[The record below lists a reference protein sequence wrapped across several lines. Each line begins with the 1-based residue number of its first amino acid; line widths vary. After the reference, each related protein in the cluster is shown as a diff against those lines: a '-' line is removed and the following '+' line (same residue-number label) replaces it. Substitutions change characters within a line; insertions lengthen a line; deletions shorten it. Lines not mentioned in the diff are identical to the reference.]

1 MTSFTKKRR
10 NISGGRIFKDRTSKG
25 GSKAAHIEGEGV
37 RPVRVVLAGNPNAG
51 KTTLFNALT
60 KSRLTTGNWH
70 GVTTRPAYKAA
81 GGIVFADVPG
91 MYSFNS
97 YSMEEDSAAA
107 EIRAADAVINVVD
120 GLTLANSLTLTR
132 AIIAINKNVVVYV
145 TKLKQLKRRGG
156 RIDFFALSRLLGVP
170 VTGNIKELKAELFRI
185 TDSKQ
190 NFLRCKDEG
199 RGSRVEGKKAPAEG
213 KDAAAESSKGA
224 RAQSINTP
232 FAHSKNSPSAS
243 AARVPRQDFERAL
256 DEAYYGGNCTLT
268 RAERLFYNRY
278 FALFFFIF
286 AILATFFFAFF
297 PGMPGDFLKGL
308 TEELISEK
316 LYGAAA
322 SILPEGKVRSLL
334 CDGIIGGA
342 GGVLSFIPQL
352 AVLYIFLTLLD
363 ESGVMSALSFVT
375 DGLFAKVKLSG
386 RAAFSLISGFG
397 CTAAA
402 ILTTR
407 GFTSP
412 ATQRRTVAVL
422 AYIPCGA
429 KMPVFLT
436 LLSPLFK
443 NPFPVISAF
452 YFAGVAITFA
462 ACFFIRGREEELL
475 SEVAP
480 ISLPAPAAV
489 IKKLCFYLKGFI
501 IKVATAVMLFC
512 VASWVL
518 SNFTFA
524 LAPCEVQN
532 SMLADISR
540 AISPLFA
547 PMGLSDWRL
556 SYAMISGFAAKE
568 NVAATISM
576 LMPEGAGLDIASA
589 LAASAF
595 ILTCPA
601 CVSAFSASCK
611 EVGLKTTLK
620 FFGVQLI
627 FAFLSGYAVHL
638 LFSL

>member
-1 MTSFTKKRR
+1 MTVFAKKRR
-10 NISGGRIFKDRTSKG
+10 RISVGKIFKSRAK
-25 GSKAAHIEGEGV
+25 KAAPIEGEGG

-70 GVTTRPAYKAA
+70 GVTTRPAYKAV
-81 GGIVFADVPG
+81 GSIVFADVPG

-132 AIIAINKNVVVYV
+132 AIIAINKNVVMYV

-190 NFLRCKDEG
+190 NFLRGKDD
-199 RGSRVEGKKAPAEG
+199 GSGAAVEGKKAPAEG
-213 KDAAAESSKGA
+213 KDAAAEGKGA
-224 RAQSINTP
+224 PAQGKNTP
-232 FAHSKNSPSAS
+232 FAHSKNAPLAL
-243 AARVPRQDFERAL
+243 AARVPRRDFERAL

-412 ATQRRTVAVL
+412 ATQRRAVAVL

-462 ACFFIRGREEELL
+462 TCFFIRGREEELL

-524 LAPCEVQN
+524 FSPCEVQN

-547 PMGLSDWRL
+547 PMGLADWRL

-568 NVAATISM
+568 NVAATINM

>member
-1 MTSFTKKRR
+1 MTVFAKKRR
-10 NISGGRIFKDRTSKG
+10 NISGDRIFKGRAK
-25 GSKAAHIEGEGV
+25 KAAPIEGEGV

-70 GVTTRPAYKAA
+70 GVTTRPAYKAV

-132 AIIAINKNVVVYV
+132 AIIAINGNVVMYV

-156 RIDFFALSRLLGVP
+156 RIDFSALSRLLGVP

-185 TDSKQ
+185 TDSKR
-190 NFLRCKDEG
+190 NFLRGKD
-199 RGSRVEGKKAPAEG
+199 EGKKAPAES

-224 RAQSINTP
+224 RTQGKNTP

-243 AARVPRQDFERAL
+243 AACVSYQDFERAL
-256 DEAYYGGNCTLT
+256 NKAYYGGNCTLT

-412 ATQRRTVAVL
+412 ATQRRAVAVL

-568 NVAATISM
+568 NVAATINM

>member
-1 MTSFTKKRR
+1 MTSLTKKRR
-10 NISGGRIFKDRTSKG
+10 NISGGRIFKGRAK
-25 GSKAAHIEGEGV
+25 KAAPIEGG

-70 GVTTRPAYKAA
+70 GVTTRPAYKAV

-170 VTGNIKELKAELFRI
+170 VTGSLKELKAELFRI

-190 NFLRCKDEG
+190 NFLRGKDD
-199 RGSRVEGKKAPAEG
+199 GSGAAVEGKKAPAEG
-213 KDAAAESSKGA
+213 KDAVAEGKGA
-224 RAQSINTP
+224 PARGENTP
-232 FAHSKNSPSAS
+232 FAHSKNSPSTS

-322 SILPEGKVRSLL
+322 NLLPEGKVRSLL

-352 AVLYIFLTLLD
+352 AVLYTFLTLLD

-412 ATQRRTVAVL
+412 ATQRRAVAVL

-524 LAPCEVQN
+524 FSPCEVQN

-547 PMGLSDWRL
+547 PMGLADWRL

-568 NVAATISM
+568 NVAATINM

>member
-1 MTSFTKKRR
+1 MTGLTKKRR
-10 NISGGRIFKDRTSKG
+10 NISGGRIFKGRAK
-25 GSKAAHIEGEGV
+25 KAAPIEGEGV

-70 GVTTRPAYKAA
+70 GVTTRPAYKAV

-132 AIIAINKNVVVYV
+132 AIIAINGNVVVYV

-170 VTGNIKELKAELFRI
+170 VTGSLKELKAELFRI
-185 TDSKQ
+185 TDSKR
-190 NFLRCKDEG
+190 NFLRGKD
-199 RGSRVEGKKAPAEG
+199 EGKKAPAES

-224 RAQSINTP
+224 RTQGKNTP

-243 AARVPRQDFERAL
+243 AACVSYQDFERAL
-256 DEAYYGGNCTLT
+256 NKAYYGGNCTLT

-297 PGMPGDFLKGL
+297 PGMPGDFFKGL

-322 SILPEGKVRSLL
+322 SLLPEGKVRSLL

-352 AVLYIFLTLLD
+352 AVLYTFLTLLD

-407 GFTSP
+407 GFTST
-412 ATQRRTVAVL
+412 ATQRRAVAAL

-518 SNFTFA
+518 SNFTFT

-568 NVAATISM
+568 NVAATINM

-601 CVSAFSASCK
+601 CISAFSASCK

>member
-1 MTSFTKKRR
+1 MTGLSKKRR
-10 NISGGRIFKDRTSKG
+10 NISGGRIFKGRAK
-25 GSKAAHIEGEGV
+25 KAAPIEGEGG
-37 RPVRVVLAGNPNAG
+37 RPVKVVLAGNPNAG

-70 GVTTRPAYKAA
+70 GVTTRPAYKAV

-107 EIRAADAVINVVD
+107 EIRTADAVINVVD

-170 VTGNIKELKAELFRI
+170 VTGSLKELKAELFRI

-190 NFLRCKDEG
+190 NFLRGKDEG
-199 RGSRVEGKKAPAEG
+199 RGTRVEGKKAPAEG
-213 KDAAAESSKGA
+213 KDAAAEGKGA
-224 RAQSINTP
+224 PAQGKNTP
-232 FAHSKNSPSAS
+232 FVQSKNSPSTS

-322 SILPEGKVRSLL
+322 NFLPEGKVRSLL

-412 ATQRRTVAVL
+412 ATQRRAVAVL

-518 SNFTFA
+518 SNFTFT

-568 NVAATISM
+568 NVAATINM

>member
-1 MTSFTKKRR
+1 M
-10 NISGGRIFKDRTSKG
+10 
-25 GSKAAHIEGEGV
+25 
-37 RPVRVVLAGNPNAG
+37 VLAGNPNAG

-70 GVTTRPAYKAA
+70 GVTTRPAYKAV
-81 GGIVFADVPG
+81 GGILFADVPG

-97 YSMEEDSAAA
+97 YSMEEGSAAA

-132 AIIAINKNVVVYV
+132 AIISINKNVVVYV

-156 RIDFFALSRLLGVP
+156 RIDFSALSSLLGVP
-170 VTGNIKELKAELFRI
+170 VTGNLKELKAELFRI

-190 NFLRCKDEG
+190 SFLRG
-199 RGSRVEGKKAPAEG
+199 
-213 KDAAAESSKGA
+213 KGA
-224 RAQSINTP
+224 GNAP
-232 FAHSKNSPSAS
+232 LAHGKNIPLKAV
-243 AARVPRQDFERAL
+243 ACAPRQDFERAL
-256 DEAYYGGNCTLT
+256 NRAYYGGNCTLT

-322 SILPEGKVRSLL
+322 NLLPEGKVRSLL

-352 AVLYIFLTLLD
+352 AVLYTFLTLLD

-412 ATQRRTVAVL
+412 ATQRRAVAVL

-475 SEVAP
+475 SEVTP

-518 SNFTFA
+518 SNFTFTFS
-524 LAPCEVQN
+524 PCEVQN

-568 NVAATISM
+568 NVAATINM

>member
-10 NISGGRIFKDRTSKG
+10 NISGGRIFKGRAK
-25 GSKAAHIEGEGV
+25 KAAPIEGEGV

-132 AIIAINKNVVVYV
+132 AIIAINGNVVVYV

-170 VTGNIKELKAELFRI
+170 VTGSLKELKAELFRI

-190 NFLRCKDEG
+190 NFLRGKDEG
-199 RGSRVEGKKAPAEG
+199 RGSRVEGKKAPAES
-213 KDAAAESSKGA
+213 KDAAAEGKGA
-224 RAQSINTP
+224 PAQSINTS
-232 FAHSKNSPSAS
+232 FAQSKNSLLAS
-243 AARVPRQDFERAL
+243 AARLPRQDFERAL
-256 DEAYYGGNCTLT
+256 NEAYYGGNCTLT

-322 SILPEGKVRSLL
+322 NLLPEGKVRSLL

-352 AVLYIFLTLLD
+352 AVLYTFLTLLD

-412 ATQRRTVAVL
+412 ATQRRAVAVL

-524 LAPCEVQN
+524 FAPCEVQN

-568 NVAATISM
+568 NVAATINM

>member
-1 MTSFTKKRR
+1 MTSLTKKRR
-10 NISGGRIFKDRTSKG
+10 NISGGRIFKGRAK
-25 GSKAAHIEGEGV
+25 KAAPIEGEGG

-70 GVTTRPAYKAA
+70 GVTTRPAYKAV

-190 NFLRCKDEG
+190 NFLRGKDEG

-213 KDAAAESSKGA
+213 KDDAAESKGA
-224 RAQSINTP
+224 PARGENRSFT
-232 FAHSKNSPSAS
+232 HSKNSLSDS
-243 AARVPRQDFERAL
+243 AACVPRQDFERAL
-256 DEAYYGGNCTLT
+256 NKAYYGGNCTLT

-297 PGMPGDFLKGL
+297 PGMPGDFFKGL

-322 SILPEGKVRSLL
+322 SLLPEGKVRSLL

-352 AVLYIFLTLLD
+352 AVLYTFLTLLD

-412 ATQRRTVAVL
+412 ATQRRAVAVL

>member
-1 MTSFTKKRR
+1 MTVFAKKRR
-10 NISGGRIFKDRTSKG
+10 NISGDRIFKGRAK
-25 GSKAAHIEGEGV
+25 KAAPIEGEGV

-70 GVTTRPAYKAA
+70 GVTTRPAYKAV

-132 AIIAINKNVVVYV
+132 AIIAINGNVVVYV

-185 TDSKQ
+185 TDSKR
-190 NFLRCKDEG
+190 NFLRGKD
-199 RGSRVEGKKAPAEG
+199 EGKKAPAES

-224 RAQSINTP
+224 RTQGKNTP

-243 AARVPRQDFERAL
+243 AACVSYQDFERAL
-256 DEAYYGGNCTLT
+256 NKAYYGGNCTLT

-297 PGMPGDFLKGL
+297 PGMPGDFFKGL

-322 SILPEGKVRSLL
+322 SLLPEGKVRSLL

-352 AVLYIFLTLLD
+352 AVLYTFLTLLD

-412 ATQRRTVAVL
+412 ATQRRAVAVL

-443 NPFPVISAF
+443 NTFPVISAF

-518 SNFTFA
+518 SNFTFT

-540 AISPLFA
+540 AISPLFV

-568 NVAATISM
+568 NVAATINM

-595 ILTCPA
+595 ILTSPA

>member
-1 MTSFTKKRR
+1 MTSLSKKRR
-10 NISGGRIFKDRTSKG
+10 NISGGRIFKGRAKT
-25 GSKAAHIEGEGV
+25 AAPIEGEGV

-70 GVTTRPAYKAA
+70 GVTTRPAYKAVC
-81 GGIVFADVPG
+81 GIVFADVPG

-156 RIDFFALSRLLGVP
+156 HIDFFALSRLLGVP
-170 VTGNIKELKAELFRI
+170 VTGSLKELKAELFRI

-190 NFLRCKDEG
+190 NFLRGKDD
-199 RGSRVEGKKAPAEG
+199 GSGAAVEGKKAPAEG
-213 KDAAAESSKGA
+213 KDDAAESSKGA
-224 RAQSINTP
+224 PAQSINTP
-232 FAHSKNSPSAS
+232 FAHSKNAPSAS
-243 AARVPRQDFERAL
+243 AACVSYQDFERAL

-322 SILPEGKVRSLL
+322 SLLPEGKVRSLL

-412 ATQRRTVAVL
+412 ATQRRAVAVL

-568 NVAATISM
+568 NVAATINM

>member
-1 MTSFTKKRR
+1 M
-10 NISGGRIFKDRTSKG
+10 
-25 GSKAAHIEGEGV
+25 
-37 RPVRVVLAGNPNAG
+37 VLAGNPNAG

-70 GVTTRPAYKAA
+70 GVTTRPAYKAV

-132 AIIAINKNVVVYV
+132 AIIAINGNVVVYV

-170 VTGNIKELKAELFRI
+170 VTGSLKELKAELFRI
-185 TDSKQ
+185 TDSKR
-190 NFLRCKDEG
+190 NFLRGKD
-199 RGSRVEGKKAPAEG
+199 EGKKAPAES

-224 RAQSINTP
+224 RTQGKNTP

-243 AARVPRQDFERAL
+243 AACVSYQDFERAL
-256 DEAYYGGNCTLT
+256 NKAYYGGNCTLT

-297 PGMPGDFLKGL
+297 PGMPGDFFKGL

-322 SILPEGKVRSLL
+322 SLLPEGKVRSLL

-352 AVLYIFLTLLD
+352 AVLYTFLTLLD

-407 GFTSP
+407 GFTST
-412 ATQRRTVAVL
+412 ATQRRAVAAL

>member
-1 MTSFTKKRR
+1 MTSLTKKRR

-70 GVTTRPAYKAA
+70 GVTTRPAYKAV

-132 AIIAINKNVVVYV
+132 AIIAINGNVVVYV

-170 VTGNIKELKAELFRI
+170 VTGSLKELKAELFRI
-185 TDSKQ
+185 TDSKR
-190 NFLRCKDEG
+190 NFLRGKD
-199 RGSRVEGKKAPAEG
+199 EGKKAPAES

-224 RAQSINTP
+224 RTQGKNTP

-243 AARVPRQDFERAL
+243 AACVSYQDFERAL
-256 DEAYYGGNCTLT
+256 NKAYYGGNCTLT

-297 PGMPGDFLKGL
+297 PGMPGDFFKGL

-352 AVLYIFLTLLD
+352 AVLYTFLTLLD

-412 ATQRRTVAVL
+412 ATQRRAVAVL

-443 NPFPVISAF
+443 NTFPVISAF

-518 SNFTFA
+518 SNFTFT

-540 AISPLFA
+540 AISPLFV

-568 NVAATISM
+568 NVAATINM

-595 ILTCPA
+595 ILTSPA

>member
-1 MTSFTKKRR
+1 MK
-10 NISGGRIFKDRTSKG
+10 
-25 GSKAAHIEGEGV
+25 
-37 RPVRVVLAGNPNAG
+37 VVLAGNPNAG

-60 KSRLTTGNWH
+60 HSRLKTGNWH
-70 GVTTRPAYKAA
+70 GVTTRPAYKTVD
-81 GGIVFADVPG
+81 GITYADVPG
-91 MYSFNS
+91 MYSFS
-97 YSMEEDSAAA
+97 GYSMEEASAAE
-107 EIRAADAVINVVD
+107 EIKSADVVINVAD
-120 GLTLANSLTLTR
+120 ALTLKNSLSLTR
-132 AIIAINKNVVVYV
+132 SIAAVNGNVILYV
-145 TKLKQLKRRGG
+145 TKTANLKRRGG
-156 RIDFFALSRLLGVP
+156 RIDIPALSAALGLP
-170 VTGNIKELKAELFRI
+170 VASDVRTLERMIDNCRSLCPRHEKSFRFGAI
-185 TDSKQ
+185 VGA
-190 NFLRCKDEG
+190 FYAGICYF
-199 RGSRVEGKKAPAEG
+199 SR
-213 KDAAAESSKGA
+213 S
-224 RAQSINTP
+224 
-232 FAHSKNSPSAS
+232 
-243 AARVPRQDFERAL
+243 
-256 DEAYYGGNCTLT
+256 
-268 RAERLFYNRY
+268 ERLFYNKY
-278 FALFFFIF
+278 FALLFFIA
-286 AILATFFFAFF
+286 AILFMFFVAFF
-297 PGMPGDFLKGL
+297 PKMPGDALKGVM
-308 TEELISEK
+308 EDAISVK
-316 LYGAAA
+316 LAGAVGKL
-322 SILPEGKVRSLL
+322 LPQGKVRSLL

-342 GGVLSFIPQL
+342 GGVLSFVPQL
-352 AVLYIFLTLLD
+352 AVLYLFLTLLD
-363 ESGVMSALSFVT
+363 ESGIMSALSFVT
-375 DGLFAKVKLSG
+375 DGVFQKVRLSG
-386 RAAFSLISGFG
+386 RAAFSLVSGFG

-407 GFTSP
+407 GFTSSS
-412 ATQRRTVAVL
+412 TQKRAVAAL

-436 LLSPLFK
+436 LLSPLFS
-443 NPFPVISAF
+443 NPFPVITAF
-452 YFAGVAITFA
+452 YFAGIALSFA
-462 ACFFIRGREEELL
+462 VCYFAGRGEEELL

-480 ISLPAPAAV
+480 VALPSPV
-489 IKKLCFYLKGFI
+489 TVLKKLFFYIKGFI

-524 LAPCEVQN
+524 FSPCEVQN

-568 NVAATISM
+568 NVAATINM

>member
-1 MTSFTKKRR
+1 MTGLTKKRR
-10 NISGGRIFKDRTSKG
+10 NISGGRIFKGRAK
-25 GSKAAHIEGEGV
+25 KAAPIEGEGV

-70 GVTTRPAYKAA
+70 GVTTRPAYKAV

-132 AIIAINKNVVVYV
+132 AIIAINGNVVVYV

-170 VTGNIKELKAELFRI
+170 VTGSLKELKAELFRI
-185 TDSKQ
+185 TDSKR
-190 NFLRCKDEG
+190 NFLRGKD
-199 RGSRVEGKKAPAEG
+199 EGKKAPAES

-224 RAQSINTP
+224 RTQGKNTP

-243 AARVPRQDFERAL
+243 AACVSYQDFERAL
-256 DEAYYGGNCTLT
+256 NKAYYGGNCTLT

-297 PGMPGDFLKGL
+297 PGMPGDFFKGL

-322 SILPEGKVRSLL
+322 SLLPEGKVRSLL

-352 AVLYIFLTLLD
+352 AVLYTFLTLLD

-407 GFTSP
+407 GFTST
-412 ATQRRTVAVL
+412 ATQRRAVAAL

-452 YFAGVAITFA
+452 YFAGVAITFT

-518 SNFTFA
+518 SNFTFT

-568 NVAATISM
+568 NVAATINM

-601 CVSAFSASCK
+601 CISAFSASCK

>member
-1 MTSFTKKRR
+1 MTSLTKKRR
-10 NISGGRIFKDRTSKG
+10 NISGGRIFKGRAK
-25 GSKAAHIEGEGV
+25 KAAPIEGG

-70 GVTTRPAYKAA
+70 GVTTRPAYKAV

-170 VTGNIKELKAELFRI
+170 VTGSLKELKAELFRI
-185 TDSKQ
+185 TDSKR
-190 NFLRCKDEG
+190 NFLRGKD
-199 RGSRVEGKKAPAEG
+199 EGKKAPAES

-224 RAQSINTP
+224 PAQSINTP
-232 FAHSKNSPSAS
+232 FAHSKNAPSTS
-243 AARVPRQDFERAL
+243 AARVPRRDFERAL
-256 DEAYYGGNCTLT
+256 DEAYYGGNCALT

-322 SILPEGKVRSLL
+322 SLLPEGKVRSLL

-352 AVLYIFLTLLD
+352 AVLYTFLTLLD

-412 ATQRRTVAVL
+412 ATQRRAVAVL

-524 LAPCEVQN
+524 FSPCEVQN

-568 NVAATISM
+568 NVAATINM

>member
-1 MTSFTKKRR
+1 M
-10 NISGGRIFKDRTSKG
+10 
-25 GSKAAHIEGEGV
+25 H
-37 RPVRVVLAGNPNAG
+37 
-51 KTTLFNALT
+51 FNARRAPVLQQIF
-60 KSRLTTGNWH
+60 R
-70 GVTTRPAYKAA
+70 A
-81 GGIVFADVPG
+81 VF
-91 MYSFNS
+91 
-97 YSMEEDSAAA
+97 
-107 EIRAADAVINVVD
+107 
-120 GLTLANSLTLTR
+120 LH
-132 AIIAINKNVVVYV
+132 
-145 TKLKQLKRRGG
+145 
-156 RIDFFALSRLLGVP
+156 
-170 VTGNIKELKAELFRI
+170 
-185 TDSKQ
+185 
-190 NFLRCKDEG
+190 LRHTC
-199 RGSRVEGKKAPAEG
+199 
-213 KDAAAESSKGA
+213 
-224 RAQSINTP
+224 
-232 FAHSKNSPSAS
+232 
-243 AARVPRQDFERAL
+243 
-256 DEAYYGGNCTLT
+256 
-268 RAERLFYNRY
+268 
-278 FALFFFIF
+278 
-286 AILATFFFAFF
+286 
-297 PGMPGDFLKGL
+297 KGL

-322 SILPEGKVRSLL
+322 SLLPEGKVRSLL

-352 AVLYIFLTLLD
+352 AVLYTFLTLLD

-412 ATQRRTVAVL
+412 ATQQRAVAVL

-524 LAPCEVQN
+524 FSPCEVQN

-547 PMGLSDWRL
+547 PMGLADWRL

-568 NVAATISM
+568 NVAATINM

>member
-1 MTSFTKKRR
+1 MTSLTKKRR
-10 NISGGRIFKDRTSKG
+10 NISGGRIFKGRAK
-25 GSKAAHIEGEGV
+25 KAAPIEGG

-70 GVTTRPAYKAA
+70 GVTTRPAYKAV

-107 EIRAADAVINVVD
+107 EIRTADAVINVVD

-170 VTGNIKELKAELFRI
+170 VTGSLKELKAELFRI

-190 NFLRCKDEG
+190 NFLRGKDEG
-199 RGSRVEGKKAPAEG
+199 RGTRVEGKKAPAEG
-213 KDAAAESSKGA
+213 KDAAAEGKGA
-224 RAQSINTP
+224 PAQGKNTP
-232 FAHSKNSPSAS
+232 FVQSKNSPSTS

-322 SILPEGKVRSLL
+322 NFLPEGKVRSLL

-412 ATQRRTVAVL
+412 ATQRRAVAVL

-540 AISPLFA
+540 AISPLFV

-568 NVAATISM
+568 NVAATINM
-576 LMPEGAGLDIASA
+576 LMSEGAGLDIASA

>member
-1 MTSFTKKRR
+1 MTVFAKKRR
-10 NISGGRIFKDRTSKG
+10 NISGDRIFKGRAK
-25 GSKAAHIEGEGV
+25 KAAPIEGEGV

-70 GVTTRPAYKAA
+70 GVTTRPAYKAV

-170 VTGNIKELKAELFRI
+170 VTGSLKELKAELFRI

-190 NFLRCKDEG
+190 NFLRGKDDG

-213 KDAAAESSKGA
+213 KDAVAEGKGA
-224 RAQSINTP
+224 PARGENTP
-232 FAHSKNSPSAS
+232 FAHSKNSPSTS
-243 AARVPRQDFERAL
+243 AARVPRRDFERAL
-256 DEAYYGGNCTLT
+256 DEAYYGGNCALT

-297 PGMPGDFLKGL
+297 PGMPGDFFKGL

-322 SILPEGKVRSLL
+322 SLLPEGKVRSLL

-412 ATQRRTVAVL
+412 ATQRRAVAVL

-540 AISPLFA
+540 AISPLFV

-568 NVAATISM
+568 NVAATINM
-576 LMPEGAGLDIASA
+576 LMPQGVGLDIASA

-627 FAFLSGYAVHL
+627 FAFLNGYAVHL

>member
-1 MTSFTKKRR
+1 MTGLSKKRR

-70 GVTTRPAYKAA
+70 GVTTRPAYKAV

-132 AIIAINKNVVVYV
+132 AIIAINGNVVVYV

-170 VTGNIKELKAELFRI
+170 VTGSLKELKAELFRI
-185 TDSKQ
+185 TDSKR
-190 NFLRCKDEG
+190 NFLRGKD
-199 RGSRVEGKKAPAEG
+199 EGKKAPAES

-224 RAQSINTP
+224 RTQGKNTP

-243 AARVPRQDFERAL
+243 AACVSYQDFERAL
-256 DEAYYGGNCTLT
+256 NKAYYGGNCTLT

-297 PGMPGDFLKGL
+297 PGMPGDFFKGL

-322 SILPEGKVRSLL
+322 SLLPEGKVRSLL

-352 AVLYIFLTLLD
+352 AVLYTFLTLLD

-412 ATQRRTVAVL
+412 ATQRRAVAAL

-452 YFAGVAITFA
+452 YFAGVAITFG

-518 SNFTFA
+518 SNFTFT

-568 NVAATISM
+568 NVAATINM

-601 CVSAFSASCK
+601 CISAFSASCK

>member
-1 MTSFTKKRR
+1 MTVFAKKRR
-10 NISGGRIFKDRTSKG
+10 NISGDRIFKGRAK
-25 GSKAAHIEGEGV
+25 KAAPIEGEGV

-70 GVTTRPAYKAA
+70 GVTTRPAYKAV

-185 TDSKQ
+185 TDSKR
-190 NFLRCKDEG
+190 NFLRGKD
-199 RGSRVEGKKAPAEG
+199 EGKKAPAES

-224 RAQSINTP
+224 RTQGKNTP

-256 DEAYYGGNCTLT
+256 DEAYYWGNCTLT

-308 TEELISEK
+308 TEELISKK

-412 ATQRRTVAVL
+412 ATQRRAVAVL

-462 ACFFIRGREEELL
+462 TCFFIRGREEELL

-547 PMGLSDWRL
+547 PMGLADWRL

-568 NVAATISM
+568 NVAATINM

>member
-1 MTSFTKKRR
+1 MTGLTKKRR
-10 NISGGRIFKDRTSKG
+10 NISGGRIFKGRAK
-25 GSKAAHIEGEGV
+25 KAAPIEGEGV

-70 GVTTRPAYKAA
+70 GVTTRPAYKAV

-132 AIIAINKNVVVYV
+132 AIIAINGNVVVYV

-170 VTGNIKELKAELFRI
+170 VTGSLKELKAELFRI

-190 NFLRCKDEG
+190 NFLRGKDEG
-199 RGSRVEGKKAPAEG
+199 RGSRVEGKKAPAES
-213 KDAAAESSKGA
+213 KDAAAEGKGA
-224 RAQSINTP
+224 PAQGKNTP

-243 AARVPRQDFERAL
+243 AACVSYQDFERAL
-256 DEAYYGGNCTLT
+256 NKAYYGGNCTLT

-297 PGMPGDFLKGL
+297 PGMPGDFFKGL

-322 SILPEGKVRSLL
+322 SLLPEGKVRSLL

-412 ATQRRTVAVL
+412 ATQRRAVAVL

-443 NPFPVISAF
+443 NPFPMISAF

-540 AISPLFA
+540 AISPLFV

-568 NVAATISM
+568 NVAATINM
-576 LMPEGAGLDIASA
+576 LMPQGAGLDIASA

>member
-1 MTSFTKKRR
+1 MTGLSKKRR
-10 NISGGRIFKDRTSKG
+10 NISGGRIFKGRAK
-25 GSKAAHIEGEGV
+25 KAAPIEGV

-70 GVTTRPAYKAA
+70 GVTTRPAYKAV

-170 VTGNIKELKAELFRI
+170 VTGSLKELKAELFRI
-185 TDSKQ
+185 TDLKQ
-190 NFLRCKDEG
+190 NFLRGKD
-199 RGSRVEGKKAPAEG
+199 EGKKAPAES

-224 RAQSINTP
+224 RTQGKNTL
-232 FAHSKNSPSAS
+232 FTHSKNSPSAS
-243 AARVPRQDFERAL
+243 AACVSYQDFERAL
-256 DEAYYGGNCTLT
+256 NKAYYGGNCTLT

-297 PGMPGDFLKGL
+297 PGMPGDFFKGL

-322 SILPEGKVRSLL
+322 SLLPEGKVRSLL

-352 AVLYIFLTLLD
+352 AVLYTFLTLLD

-412 ATQRRTVAVL
+412 ATQRRAVAVL

-518 SNFTFA
+518 SNFTFT

-568 NVAATISM
+568 NVAATINM

>member
-1 MTSFTKKRR
+1 MTGLTKKRR
-10 NISGGRIFKDRTSKG
+10 NISGGRIFKGRAKT
-25 GSKAAHIEGEGV
+25 AAPIEGEGV

-81 GGIVFADVPG
+81 GGILFADVPG

-132 AIIAINKNVVVYV
+132 AIISINKNVVVYV

-170 VTGNIKELKAELFRI
+170 VTGSLKELKAELFRI

-190 NFLRCKDEG
+190 NFLRG
-199 RGSRVEGKKAPAEG
+199 
-213 KDAAAESSKGA
+213 KGA
-224 RAQSINTP
+224 GNAPLEQG
-232 FAHSKNSPSAS
+232 KNAPLKAV
-243 AARVPRQDFERAL
+243 ACVPRQDFERAL

-322 SILPEGKVRSLL
+322 NLLPEGKVRSLL

-352 AVLYIFLTLLD
+352 AVLYTFLTLLD

-412 ATQRRTVAVL
+412 ATQSRAVAVL

-475 SEVAP
+475 SEVTP

-518 SNFTFA
+518 SNFTFTFS
-524 LAPCEVQN
+524 PCEVQN

-568 NVAATISM
+568 NVAATINM

>member
-1 MTSFTKKRR
+1 MTSLSKKRR
-10 NISGGRIFKDRTSKG
+10 NISGGRIFKG
-25 GSKAAHIEGEGV
+25 KAKTAAPIEGEGV

-60 KSRLTTGNWH
+60 KSRLATGNWH
-70 GVTTRPAYKAA
+70 GVTTRPAYKAM

-132 AIIAINKNVVVYV
+132 AIIAINGNVVVYV

-185 TDSKQ
+185 TDSKR
-190 NFLRCKDEG
+190 NFLRGKD
-199 RGSRVEGKKAPAEG
+199 EGKKAPAES

-224 RAQSINTP
+224 RTQGKNTP

-243 AARVPRQDFERAL
+243 AACVSYQDFERAL
-256 DEAYYGGNCTLT
+256 NKAYYGGNCTLT

-297 PGMPGDFLKGL
+297 PGMPGDFFKGL

-322 SILPEGKVRSLL
+322 NLLPEGKVRSLL

-352 AVLYIFLTLLD
+352 AVLYTFLTLLD

-412 ATQRRTVAVL
+412 ATQRRAVAVL

-518 SNFTFA
+518 SNFTFT

-568 NVAATISM
+568 NVAATINM

>member
-1 MTSFTKKRR
+1 MTVFAKKRR
-10 NISGGRIFKDRTSKG
+10 NISGGRIFKGRAK
-25 GSKAAHIEGEGV
+25 KAAPIEGEGG
-37 RPVRVVLAGNPNAG
+37 RPIRVVLAGNPNAG

-70 GVTTRPAYKAA
+70 GVTTRPAYKAV

-190 NFLRCKDEG
+190 NFLRGKDEG

-213 KDAAAESSKGA
+213 KDAVAEGKGA
-224 RAQSINTP
+224 PARGENTP
-232 FAHSKNSPSAS
+232 FAHSKNSPSTS

-256 DEAYYGGNCTLT
+256 HEAYYGGNCTLT

-322 SILPEGKVRSLL
+322 NLLPEGKVRSLL

-412 ATQRRTVAVL
+412 ATQRRAVAVL

-568 NVAATISM
+568 NVAATINM

>member
-1 MTSFTKKRR
+1 MTCLTKKRR
-10 NISGGRIFKDRTSKG
+10 NISGGRIFKGRAK
-25 GSKAAHIEGEGV
+25 KAAPIEGG

-60 KSRLTTGNWH
+60 KSRLKTGNWH
-70 GVTTRPAYKAA
+70 GVTTRPAYKAV

-170 VTGNIKELKAELFRI
+170 VTGSLKELKAELFRI

-190 NFLRCKDEG
+190 NFLRGKDD
-199 RGSRVEGKKAPAEG
+199 GSGAAVEGKKAPAEG
-213 KDAAAESSKGA
+213 KDAVAEGKGA
-224 RAQSINTP
+224 PARGENTP
-232 FAHSKNSPSAS
+232 FAHSKNSPSTS

-297 PGMPGDFLKGL
+297 PGMPGDFFKGL

-322 SILPEGKVRSLL
+322 SLLPEGKVRSLL

-412 ATQRRTVAVL
+412 ATQRRAVAVL

-540 AISPLFA
+540 AISPLFV

-568 NVAATISM
+568 NVAATINM
-576 LMPEGAGLDIASA
+576 LMSEGAGLDIASA

>member
-1 MTSFTKKRR
+1 MTGLTKKRR
-10 NISGGRIFKDRTSKG
+10 NISGGRIFKGRAK
-25 GSKAAHIEGEGV
+25 KAAPIEGEGV

-70 GVTTRPAYKAA
+70 GVTTRPAYKAVC
-81 GGIVFADVPG
+81 GIVFADVPG

-170 VTGNIKELKAELFRI
+170 VTGSLKELKAELFRI
-185 TDSKQ
+185 TDSKR
-190 NFLRCKDEG
+190 NFLRGKD
-199 RGSRVEGKKAPAEG
+199 EGKKAPAES

-224 RAQSINTP
+224 RTQGKNTP

-243 AARVPRQDFERAL
+243 AACVSYQDFERAL
-256 DEAYYGGNCTLT
+256 NKAYYGGNCTLT

-297 PGMPGDFLKGL
+297 PGMPGDFFKGL

-322 SILPEGKVRSLL
+322 SLLPEGKVRSLL

-412 ATQRRTVAVL
+412 ATQRRAVAAL

-518 SNFTFA
+518 SNFTFT

-568 NVAATISM
+568 NVAATINM